1 MLVPAATRARGG
13 KGSFWHSPLDAF
25 PRVPVGQSQV
35 NEPIVFVQSPKHGYL
50 SPCWHSSISTI
61 NIKSTF
67 QKKKKKDATLVYTSM

>member
-67 QKKKKKDATLVYTSM
+67 QKKKKDATLVYTSM